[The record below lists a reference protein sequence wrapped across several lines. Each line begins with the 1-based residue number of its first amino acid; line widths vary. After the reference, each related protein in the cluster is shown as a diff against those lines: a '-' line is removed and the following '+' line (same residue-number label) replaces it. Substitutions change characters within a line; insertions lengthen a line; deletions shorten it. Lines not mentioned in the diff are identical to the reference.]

1 MKVVSA
7 IFKGILILGGIAY
20 AAFASA
26 LYASSCDL
34 LSQKKGISLMEANK
48 LAVNNL
54 KNLS

>member
-34 LSQKKGISLMEANK
+34 LSQEKGISMMEANQ
-48 LAVNNL
+48 LTVDNL

>member
-20 AAFASA
+20 AVFASA
-26 LYASSCDL
+26 LYESCCDL
-34 LSQKKGISLMEANK
+34 LSQEKGISMMEANQ
-48 LAVNNL
+48 LTVDNL